1 MSPGQQ
7 AQPDRP
13 EVEVTVDDRA
23 LEPLVEADVIE
34 VDVHEEVGRHGRCT
48 LLVQNWDADLRAV
61 RHSDDGPF
69 VPGVAIGVSLG
80 YHAALKPVFEGV
92 VTALTAHFSGGRPVL
107 RVEARSRSILLA
119 HPPRS
124 RVLADVS
131 DADVASA
138 VAADYDLTADAEVGV
153 TREAV
158 VSDRVSDWDFLLAR
172 AQRLGWVLYVRGTTL
187 VMRPPAQT
195 ENPPEFEYT
204 RSLVELHLTDDLTHA
219 IDTATG
225 VGWDPAALE
234 TVESEQSSSAAA
246 IDTGDRSDH
255 AAAVGTA
262 SWPLRSARDES
273 AAETAADAADARA
286 VGRQRDAALAH
297 LHGRGV
303 VLGDPTLR
311 CDSWVSLT
319 GVGTRMSGP
328 HYLTAVRHHLS
339 AQGYRTEVQV
349 GRPPALVP
357 PPTDSGQTPRESG
370 LTIGVVDSLDDP
382 LKTLRVRVRMPWRTD
397 GGTGVW
403 ARLATLDAGDGYGTV
418 VVPNV
423 GAEVVVGFIDGE
435 GAAPVVLGQLFSG
448 AAKPPEDIDPDA
460 NTLRVLVTPGGHRL
474 TFDDGDAPRI
484 ALTSGQGHEVV
495 IDDQDGRIALT
506 HKDSGNA
513 LEVSADGITI
523 TAAQGDITLKA
534 ASGTVGIDAMTFEGK
549 ATAPSKLESSAT
561 FDLTASGPLGLKG
574 ALVNI
579 N

>member
-1 MSPGQQ
+1 MSP

-13 EVEVTVDDRA
+13 EVEVTVGGTA

-48 LLVQNWDADLRAV
+48 LLVQNWDADQRTV
-61 RHSDDGPF
+61 RHSDEGPF
-69 VPGVAIGVSLG
+69 APGADLGVSLG
-80 YHAALKPVFEGV
+80 YHADLTPVFDGV
-92 VTALTAHFSGGRPVL
+92 VTSLTTHFAPGGRPVL
-107 RVEARSRSILLA
+107 RVEARSRSILLE

-124 RVLADVS
+124 RQLAEVS
-131 DADVASA
+131 DADVVSA
-138 VAADYDLTADAEVGV
+138 IAADYDLTAEADTGV

-158 VSDRVSDWDFLLAR
+158 VSDRVSDWHFLRAR
-172 AQRLGWVLYVRGTTL
+172 AERLGWALYVRGTTL
-187 VMRPPAQT
+187 VMRAPAAPD
-195 ENPPEFEYT
+195 NPPEFEYT
-204 RSLVELHLTDDLTHA
+204 RTLVELHLTDDLTHS
-219 IDTATG
+219 IDSATG
-225 VGWDPAALE
+225 VAWDTGSLE
-234 TVESEQSSSAAA
+234 AVESEQTAGAAG
-246 IDTGDRSDH
+246 IDTGDRPDH
-255 AAAVGTA
+255 AAAVGEA
-262 SWPLRSARDES
+262 GWPLRSARDES
-273 AAETAADAADARA
+273 PAESATDAADARA

-303 VLGDPTLR
+303 VTGDPTLR
-311 CDSWVSLT
+311 CDSWVTLT

-328 HYLTAVRHHLS
+328 HYLTAVRHRMS
-339 AQGYRTEVQV
+339 VQGYRTEVQV

-357 PPTDSGQTPRESG
+357 HATGLDHRERG
-370 LTIGVVDSLDDP
+370 LALGIVESLDDP
-382 LKTLRVRVRMPWRTD
+382 LKTLRVRVRMPWRAD
-397 GGTGVW
+397 GGDGVW

-423 GAEVVVGFIDGE
+423 GAEVVVGFVDAE
-435 GAAPVVLGQLFSG
+435 ADAPVVLGQLYSG
-448 AAKPPEDIDPDA
+448 AAAPPEEVDPDA

-484 ALTSGQGHEVV
+484 ALTSGKGHEVV
-495 IDDQDGRIALT
+495 VDDKEGRIALT
-506 HKDSGNA
+506 HKDSGNS
-513 LEVSADGITI
+513 LVVSSDGIVI

-534 ASGTVGIDAMTFEGK
+534 SSGTVGIDAMTFEGK

>member
-1 MSPGQQ
+1 MSPSQQ

-34 VDVHEEVGRHGRCT
+34 VDVHEEVGKHGRCT
-48 LLVQNWDADLRAV
+48 LLVQNWDADVRAV
-61 RHSDDGPF
+61 RHSDKGPF
-69 VPGVAIGVSLG
+69 VPGAAIGVSLG

-138 VAADYDLTADAEVGV
+138 VAADYDLTTDAEVGV

-255 AAAVGTA
+255 AAAVGKT

-311 CDSWVSLT
+311 
-319 GVGTRMSGP
+319 
-328 HYLTAVRHHLS
+328 
-339 AQGYRTEVQV
+339 
-349 GRPPALVP
+349 
-357 PPTDSGQTPRESG
+357 
-370 LTIGVVDSLDDP
+370 
-382 LKTLRVRVRMPWRTD
+382 
-397 GGTGVW
+397 
-403 ARLATLDAGDGYGTV
+403 
-418 VVPNV
+418 
-423 GAEVVVGFIDGE
+423 
-435 GAAPVVLGQLFSG
+435 
-448 AAKPPEDIDPDA
+448 
-460 NTLRVLVTPGGHRL
+460 
-474 TFDDGDAPRI
+474 
-484 ALTSGQGHEVV
+484 
-495 IDDQDGRIALT
+495 
-506 HKDSGNA
+506 
-513 LEVSADGITI
+513 
-523 TAAQGDITLKA
+523 
-534 ASGTVGIDAMTFEGK
+534 
-549 ATAPSKLESSAT
+549 
-561 FDLTASGPLGLKG
+561 
-574 ALVNI
+574 
-579 N
+579 